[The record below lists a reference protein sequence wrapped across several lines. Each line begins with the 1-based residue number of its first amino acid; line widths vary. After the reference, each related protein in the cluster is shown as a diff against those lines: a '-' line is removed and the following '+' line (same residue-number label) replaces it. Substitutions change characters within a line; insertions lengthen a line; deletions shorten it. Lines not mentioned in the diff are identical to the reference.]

1 MSGLPTVT
9 LAGTPRE
16 RGVAHGERFADEIA
30 HNAEFYLEHFAENG
44 VPESTSRAYADRLV
58 DAVEEMNGTYATEMR
73 GVAEGSGVG
82 LTEVTLVN
90 MRHTILYS
98 AYADGDIVEE
108 ADATDGAEASPAAE
122 PDGCTSFGLQPEV
135 TATGHTYV
143 GQNWDWKAAVEPVLM
158 DVRRE
163 SGPDYLAVT
172 EAGMVGGKFGMNEL
186 GYGFVVNGLSTAADG
201 RNPYR
206 KPAHVRDYEMLRAER
221 FEGLVEPVVG
231 TPRPTSRNYLLGN
244 DRGELI
250 DVETSPDATSYLYPE
265 DGVLTHANHFETRDV
280 ESTFEAQ
287 VPHSLSRGVRVRRLF
302 ERLDRPVTEA
312 DVMEILRDHYGRPLS
327 LCRHAEGEEV
337 NQTNVS
343 VVMDLD
349 DRRMLVTGGPPCEG
363 DYAEHVVGGA
373 S

>member
-1 MSGLPTVT
+1 MSDLPTVT
-9 LAGTPRE
+9 LEGTPRE

-30 HNAEFYLEHFAENG
+30 HNAGFYLDHFAENG
-44 VPESTSRAYADRLV
+44 VPEATSRSYADRLV
-58 DAVEEMNGTYATEMR
+58 DAVEGMNATYAAEMR

-98 AYADGDIVEE
+98 AYADGDIADSGEE
-108 ADATDGAEASPAAE
+108 SGESPPAVE

-143 GQNWDWKAAVEPVLM
+143 GQNWDWQAAVEPVLM
-158 DVRRE
+158 DVRR
-163 SGPDYLAVT
+163 SDGPDYLAVT
-172 EAGMVGGKFGMNEL
+172 EAGMVGGKFGLNEL

-201 RNPYR
+201 EDPYR

-221 FEGLVEPVVG
+221 FADLVEPVVG

-287 VPHSLSRGVRVRRLF
+287 VPHSLSRGVRARRLF
-302 ERLDRPVTEA
+302 ERLDRPVTESGMT
-312 DVMEILRDHYGRPLS
+312 DVLRDHYGEPLS
-327 LCRHAEGEEV
+327 LCRHAEGGEDA
-337 NQTNVS
+337 QTNVS

-349 DRRMLVTGGPPCEG
+349 ERRLLVTGGPPCEN
-363 DYAEHVVGGA
+363 DYREHVVGGA